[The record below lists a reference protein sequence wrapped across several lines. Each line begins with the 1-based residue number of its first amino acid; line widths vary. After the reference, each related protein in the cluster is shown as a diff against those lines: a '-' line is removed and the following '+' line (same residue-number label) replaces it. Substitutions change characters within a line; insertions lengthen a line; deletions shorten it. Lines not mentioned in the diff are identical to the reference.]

1 MIGPGGIS
9 MRDFVFMPEPVGWP
23 GLAALVIGGL
33 CFFGALLKTRLGA
46 GGSGAG
52 DKSSR
57 LSALGIALQMAGFF
71 ITGFGPVSVTLAP
84 AGAAALAEALAVAA
98 LLASAVLLFA
108 AAAGAMGANWSLIAR
123 TRADHQL
130 VTIGV
135 FAQVRNPIYLAM
147 SLFLLALAIGLGH
160 EANLVVAVPGFALGT
175 WIRVREEEKLLRAQ
189 FGTGYDDYAA
199 RVKRFVPGLF

>member
-1 MIGPGGIS
+1 
-9 MRDFVFMPEPVGWP
+9 MRDFAFWAQPVAWP
-23 GLAALVIGGL
+23 GLAALAIGAL
-33 CFFGALLKTRLGA
+33 CFFAAVVKTRLGA

-52 DKSSR
+52 AKSSP

-71 ITGFGPVSVTLAP
+71 AAGFGLVKVALAP
-84 AGAAALAEALAVAA
+84 ASAAGLAEALAVAA
-98 LLASAVLLFA
+98 LLAAAVMLFA

-130 VTIGV
+130 VTTGV
-135 FAQVRNPIYLAM
+135 FARVRNPIYLAM
-147 SLFLLALAIGLGH
+147 TLFLIALAIGLGH
-160 EANLVVAVPGFALGT
+160 EANLLAAAPCFALGT

-189 FGTGYDDYAA
+189 FGAAYEDYAA